1 MQKIK
6 DKSIVRKSIYYFYQ
20 NLLFSKLS
28 NIKDLSHTNIKKLII
43 FRGFLEQ
50 LNIFQYFLNTVIMDV
65 IFMFCMIMICK
76 VRKRLALCFL
86 FNKQNL
92 KSCNTIQSYL
102 IDLSWFMNT
111 VIVYI

>member
-1 MQKIK
+1 
-6 DKSIVRKSIYYFYQ
+6 
-20 NLLFSKLS
+20 
-28 NIKDLSHTNIKKLII
+28 
-43 FRGFLEQ
+43 
-50 LNIFQYFLNTVIMDV
+50 LNTVVMDV
-65 IFMFCMIMICK
+65 IFMFCMIMIGK

-102 IDLSWFMNT
+102 IDLSWFINT